1 MSAKVIKFRPAL
13 SRRPPARRRRGTL
26 HGLGADKTIPEGDT
40 SPAPT
45 SADTA
50 TAELAAQFTAEEQ
63 AALQTLGQQYD
74 AAQPKV
80 SFAKWLTDQ
89 GQGALLSHFR
99 AYLTVVG
106 MTDLLSA
113 LDETPEAA
121 PLTGDAYTAMI
132 LDKWDAPKDGG
143 PWALDVNGDWYTVTN
158 PAPDSSITRGNIYV
172 PGVSGDRNVLHE
184 IPQAEIRFTDAK
196 HRAVNRAVLKWDLPA
211 LFFDI
216 APRGGGPEGIGAGR
230 FYDGTP
236 DDYNWEGGNV
246 YPGLTYDLKG
256 ADGVPVA
263 QKLVG
268 WWAYRGWSKPEWGGT
283 NNLDLDWMRVY
294 TAPDGTRKY
303 KPWTREEFNRW
314 LGHFELAHSGYTC
327 PQGDINEGVEHVL
340 GKQAERQRDINCGP
354 LNSHLCVWPID
365 PIAQCMP
372 TSSSRRRKAIKK
384 AAAIAAVVVGAVFLG
399 PAIAGAL
406 KGAAAKIGALGI
418 GKAVTASIPK
428 VVDLANAKQTIDA
441 VRNGEVPPPP
451 ISLQGD
457 NFKDYA
463 ASVAQSLL
471 QREAAAQQQQVSEA
485 QLELQRQQL
494 VNEITR
500 LQQGGAALLPPGSPS
515 YPVPALR
522 SPILS
527 TMEGSQAQSAMF
539 SNVALL
545 AAMVVGGLLIARA
558 R

>member
-1 MSAKVIKFRPAL
+1 MSAKVIKFRPVV
-13 SRRPPARRRRGTL
+13 SRRPPARRRRLRTL
-26 HGLGADKTIPEGDT
+26 RGLAEKT
-40 SPAPT
+40 
-45 SADTA
+45 TA
-50 TAELAAQFTAEEQ
+50 TDTGPQPPVVDQATADLAAQFTDEQQ
-63 AALQTLGQQYD
+63 AALKTLGQQYD
-74 AAQPKV
+74 AAQPTV

-89 GQGALLSHFR
+89 GQGALLAQFR
-99 AYLTVVG
+99 AYLTLVG
-106 MTDLLSA
+106 MTDLIES
-113 LDETPEAA
+113 LDAA
-121 PLTGDAYTAMI
+121 PTVTLTGDAYSAMI

-143 PWALDVNGDWYTVTN
+143 PWALDQNGNWFTVTTR
-158 PAPDSSITRGNIYV
+158 APDSSITRGNIYV

-184 IPQAEIRFTDAK
+184 IPQAEIRFTDQK
-196 HRAVNRAVLKWDLPA
+196 HRAVNRAVLKWDLPS

-230 FYDGTP
+230 YYDGTP

-246 YPGLTYDLKG
+246 WPGLTYDVKG
-256 ADGVPVA
+256 ADGVAVA

-303 KPWTREEFNRW
+303 KPWTREEFARY
-314 LGHFELAHSGYTC
+314 LGRFELAHSGYTC
-327 PQGDINEGVEHVL
+327 PQGDINEGVEHIL
-340 GKQAERQRDINCGP
+340 GKQAERQRDINCSA

-365 PIAQCMP
+365 PIGQCLP
-372 TSSSRRRKAIKK
+372 KSSDRRRAAIKK
-384 AAAIAAVVVGAVFLG
+384 AAVIAAVVVGAVFLG

-418 GKAVTASIPK
+418 GKAVTSAIPK
-428 VVDLANAKQTIDA
+428 VVDLANAKNTIDA

-451 ISLQGD
+451 VSLEGD
-457 NFKDYA
+457 SFKDYA

-471 QREAAAQQQQVSEA
+471 QREAASQQQELNQR
-485 QLELQRQQL
+485 QLELQRQEL

-500 LQQGGAALLPPGSPS
+500 MQQGGSSLLPPGSPM
-515 YPVPALR
+515 YPVPALGQ
-522 SPILS
+522 P
-527 TMEGSQAQSAMF
+527 MVAAMQGSAQSQAMF
-539 SNVALL
+539 SNLGLL
-545 AAMVVGGLLIARA
+545 AVAIVGGILLARA